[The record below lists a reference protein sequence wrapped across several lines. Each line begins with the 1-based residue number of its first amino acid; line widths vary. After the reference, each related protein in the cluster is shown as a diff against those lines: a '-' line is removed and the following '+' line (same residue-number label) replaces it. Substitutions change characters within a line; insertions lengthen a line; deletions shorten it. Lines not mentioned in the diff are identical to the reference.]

1 MFQTV
6 NHLTNLSLLKAVS
19 SSSNSDINNFGT
31 SIKDVT
37 ATNII
42 NSSIN
47 NKIEN
52 NNDINIEDTNT
63 ITSKFQ
69 YKALE
74 NVINEC
80 LKDL

>member
-52 NNDINIEDTNT
+52 NNDINIEDT
-63 ITSKFQ
+63 
-69 YKALE
+69 
-74 NVINEC
+74 
-80 LKDL
+80 